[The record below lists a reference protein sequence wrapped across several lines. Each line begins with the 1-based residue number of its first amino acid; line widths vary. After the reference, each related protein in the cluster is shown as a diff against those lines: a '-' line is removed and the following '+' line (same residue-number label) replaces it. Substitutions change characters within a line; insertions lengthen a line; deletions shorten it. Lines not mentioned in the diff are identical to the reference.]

1 MDGIF
6 SRHLKSSDVHSDLL
20 LIKNPNPNT
29 INNVFMIIFIYS
41 ISRLLLK
48 KIVGYYKYY
57 GRE

>member
-20 LIKNPNPNT
+20 LIKKPNPNT
-29 INNVFMIIFIYS
+29 INNVFMIIFIV
-41 ISRLLLK
+41 LE
-48 KIVGYYKYY
+48 KITGYYKYH